1 MSPTPSCRASTY
13 PSCFRACR
21 WYARCVVTSRR
32 RGRHP
37 GSASKAARCA
47 GAAAT
52 DAGAEFGVGPGP
64 PGPLGSRARSGAA
77 PGLSRGGECHWILLG
92 TSPVHRPQFPCLFS
106 GSGSGVQE
114 LGPPVFRLGS
124 VTQNRA
130 LPCLG
135 LFPALQGWGV
145 RVYASPAPTSGFC

>member
-1 MSPTPSCRASTY
+1 M
-13 PSCFRACR
+13 
-21 WYARCVVTSRR
+21 TSRR

-52 DAGAEFGVGPGP
+52 DAGARVRGG
-64 PGPLGSRARSGAA
+64 AGAA
-77 PGLSRGGECHWILLG
+77 GTAGEPGQVGRGPRAVAGWGVPLDTSLG
-92 TSPVHRPQFPCLFS
+92 TSPVHRPQFPCMFG

-124 VTQNRA
+124 VTQNRV

-135 LFPALQGWGV
+135 LFPALQGWAV
-145 RVYASPAPTSGFC
+145 RVYASPAPLRGFAKLGWPNYFVK